1 MGLLS
6 VISTKTKLF
15 ILALIISIGAGMF
28 FYNNYIDSVR
38 ENERKTIDNEI
49 LIDNAAYREWSD
61 SITNEVVKEFVDTKV
76 MTIVIVQKIR
86 KEAID
91 EYVQDLNEK
100 SGTVEDTPTADA
112 ERISRHANRMLELVC
127 KARPEESRCN
137 PSNIPK

>member
-6 VISTKTKLF
+6 AISTKTKLF
-15 ILALIISIGAGMF
+15 ILALIISICAGMF

-38 ENERKTIDNEI
+38 ENERKTIDNET
-49 LIDNAAYREWSD
+49 LISNAEYREWSE

-100 SGTVEDTPTADA
+100 SGTVEDTTTADA
-112 ERISRHANRMLELVC
+112 ERISRHASRMLELVC